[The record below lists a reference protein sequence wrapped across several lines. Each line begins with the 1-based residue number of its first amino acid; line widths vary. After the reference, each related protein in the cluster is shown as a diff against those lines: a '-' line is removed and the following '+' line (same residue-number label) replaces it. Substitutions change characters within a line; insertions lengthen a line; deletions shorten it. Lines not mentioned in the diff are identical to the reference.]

1 MTDPHP
7 ATPRPDTASEPDDPA
22 VTPFPLI
29 SDISAARWLLVFI
42 IAAAIYFFYGFL
54 VPVLAATIIAFASW
68 NLSRSVQRGLEI
80 NRTTTAALFI
90 LVIVFFLVVPIT
102 MALLYAFR
110 ELQQWIYWGFAVN
123 ANGAPTPLWM
133 QQLPQIGDWIDEQ
146 WSRHVGRPGAIAEL
160 VQLTSG
166 NTIAS
171 IYRSVLAAGNIA
183 FHLALNLLFMLIAL
197 FVFYR
202 DGHKIA
208 GQIDIIG
215 ARILPV
221 RWERLSRVVPLTIS
235 ATVTGMALIAMGEG
249 VILGIA
255 YWIAGVPSPV
265 TLGVI
270 TGIMALIPGG
280 APLCF
285 TLVSIYLV
293 ASGSALAG
301 VLLFLWG
308 SVELFIVDKTIR
320 PVLVG
325 GPVKMPFLPTFFG
338 LVGGVKT
345 MGIVGLFVGPV
356 LMALLVA
363 IWREWLREIR
373 SHAAK
378 PLKPD
383 PP

>member
-1 MTDPHP
+1 MIDPQQ
-7 ATPRPDTASEPDDPA
+7 ATPRPQAPVPEDPA
-22 VTPFPLI
+22 TLPFPLI

-42 IAAAIYFFYGFL
+42 IAAAAYFFHGFL
-54 VPVLAATIIAFASW
+54 VPVLAATIITFASW
-68 NLSRSVQRGLEI
+68 SLSRSVQRGLGI
-80 NRTTTAALFI
+80 DRTTTAALFV
-90 LVIVFFLVVPIT
+90 LVIVLFLVVPIT

-110 ELQQWIYWGFAVN
+110 ELQQWIYWVFEVN
-123 ANGAPTPLWM
+123 ANGAPAPLWM
-133 QQLPQIGDWIDEQ
+133 VDLPRIGDWIDEQ
-146 WSRHVGRPGAIAEL
+146 WSRHIGRPGAIAEL

-166 NTIAS
+166 ETIAS
-171 IYRSVLAAGNIA
+171 IYRSILAAGNVA

-197 FVFYR
+197 FIFYR
-202 DGHKIA
+202 DGDKIA
-208 GQIDIIG
+208 GQIDVIG
-215 ARILPV
+215 ARILPR

-235 ATVTGMALIAMGEG
+235 ATVTGMTLIAMGEG
-249 VILGIA
+249 VVLGIA

-270 TGIMALIPGG
+270 TGFMALIPGG

-301 VLLFLWG
+301 VLLFVWG

-373 SHAAK
+373 THPQRS
-378 PLKPD
+378 
-383 PP
+383 

>member
-1 MTDPHP
+1 MNDPQH
-7 ATPRPDTASEPDDPA
+7 ATPRRDPPDPDDPA
-22 VTPFPLI
+22 QPWPLI

-42 IAAAIYFFYGFL
+42 IAAAAYFFHGFL

-68 NLSRSVQRGLEI
+68 PLSRRVQRGLGLD
-80 NRTTTAALFI
+80 RTLTAALLV
-90 LVIVFFLVVPIT
+90 LVIVLFLVVPIA
-102 MALLYAFR
+102 MALVYAFR
-110 ELQQWIYWGFAVN
+110 ELQSWISWVFEVN
-123 ANGAPTPLWM
+123 ALGAPTPLWM
-133 QQLPQIGDWIDEQ
+133 TDLPQIGDWVDEQ
-146 WSRHVGRPGAIAEL
+146 WRRHIGRPGAIAEW

-202 DGHKIA
+202 DGDRIA
-208 GQIDIIG
+208 AQIDMVG

-235 ATVTGMALIAMGEG
+235 ATVTGMTLIAIGEG
-249 VILGIA
+249 VILGVA

-270 TGIMALIPGG
+270 TGVMALIPGG

-285 TLVSIYLV
+285 TLVSIYLA
-293 ASGSALAG
+293 ASGSALNG
-301 VLLFLWG
+301 VLLFVWG

-373 SHAAK
+373 AHPAK
-378 PLKPD
+378 PAPRARQGS
-383 PP
+383 

>member
-1 MTDPHP
+1 MIDPQH
-7 ATPRPDTASEPDDPA
+7 ATPRPHAPVPDDPA
-22 VTPFPLI
+22 TMPFPLI

-42 IAAAIYFFYGFL
+42 IAAAIYFFHGFL

-68 NLSRSVQRGLEI
+68 PLSRSVQRALGI
-80 NRTTTAALFI
+80 DRTATAALFV
-90 LVIVFFLVVPIT
+90 LVIVLFLVVPVT

-110 ELQQWIYWGFAVN
+110 ELQQWIYWVFEVN
-123 ANGAPTPLWM
+123 ANGAPAPLWM
-133 QQLPQIGDWIDEQ
+133 TGLPRIGDWIDEQ
-146 WSRHVGRPGAIAEL
+146 WTRHIGQPGAIAEL

-171 IYRSVLAAGNIA
+171 IYRSVLAAGNLA

-215 ARILPV
+215 ARILPR

-235 ATVTGMALIAMGEG
+235 ATVTGMTLIAIGEG
-249 VILGIA
+249 VVLGIA

-301 VLLFLWG
+301 VLLFVWG

-363 IWREWLREIR
+363 IWREWLREI
-373 SHAAK
+373 SEH
-378 PLKPD
+378 PQTP
-383 PP
+383 